1 MRKENRLDFPIPSET
16 KVWKGFYGGIFGY
29 TASPGDM
36 VAEKLQNQE
45 YLGLTNRVHY
55 FPYEPTPHFQA
66 KVFKVRGFKS
76 DKLYTVEVSD
86 ECIYVVETKTVYKY
100 CDNQHLTFG
109 GIVRELQGL
118 LV

>member
-1 MRKENRLDFPIPSET
+1 MVVSSTGNRTTSSPHSVSPIQAIT
-16 KVWKGFYGGIFGY
+16 
-29 TASPGDM
+29 
-36 VAEKLQNQE
+36 
-45 YLGLTNRVHY
+45 
-55 FPYEPTPHFQA
+55 YEPTPHFQA